1 MEKGKDTMYFK
12 SKDEVMNKLRN
23 DLTMEKARLSA
34 WENVSVLRKKDG
46 SEFAQ
51 IGKAIS
57 GAKLDKQSI
66 PADAEH
72 PYIFLHYCAEHKYQ
86 SDWIPAFWYLDE
98 LPESD
103 PRRSAYRKQFVR
115 QTCPMT
121 ADEVREA
128 IAKRVSA
135 VREYVEQFEQDIS
148 VAEETYNA
156 FREAMHNAETVLRS
170 AGSNHLYY
178 AIKDAVSF

>member
-1 MEKGKDTMYFK
+1 MFFK
-12 SKDEVMNKLRN
+12 NKEEVMNKLRN

-51 IGKAIS
+51 MGKAIS
-57 GAKLDKQSI
+57 GAKLDKQRI
-66 PADAEH
+66 DAEH
-72 PYIFLHYCAEHKYQ
+72 PYISLHYCAEHKYQ
-86 SDWIPAFWYLDE
+86 SDLIQAFWYLDE

-135 VREYVEQFEQDIS
+135 VREYVEQDIS
-148 VAEETYNA
+148 VAEEAYNA
-156 FREAMHNAETVLRS
+156 FREAMHNADTVLRS
-170 AGSNHLYY
+170 AGSSHLYY